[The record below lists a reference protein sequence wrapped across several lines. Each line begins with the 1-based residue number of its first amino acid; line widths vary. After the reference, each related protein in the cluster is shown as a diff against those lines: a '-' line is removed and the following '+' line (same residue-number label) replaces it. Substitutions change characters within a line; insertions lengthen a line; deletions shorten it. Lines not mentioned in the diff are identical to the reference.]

1 MPRLSG
7 RTVLRNNNPP
17 ATEEKTQDRR
27 GKALP
32 SPPLPSEG
40 LPLLSLI
47 INHHSLGGI
56 AESGAS
62 PLHDIPGF

>member
-17 ATEEKTQDRR
+17 ATEEKTQGTR

-32 SPPLPSEG
+32 SPPLSRKVCPFYPSSSITTAWE
-40 LPLLSLI
+40 
-47 INHHSLGGI
+47 
-56 AESGAS
+56 A
-62 PLHDIPGF
+62 